1 MRGTYT
7 VMMGDRGRLVI
18 PSELRE
24 RSGLV
29 EGAPLVLLETPGG
42 LVLLSRSQL
51 QRLVR
56 ADLTGLDLVG
66 ELLAGR
72 RAEAAA
78 EDVA

>member
-1 MRGTYT
+1 
-7 VMMGDRGRLVI
+7 MMGDRGRLVI

>member
-1 MRGTYT
+1 
-7 VMMGDRGRLVI
+7 LVI